1 MELAAN
7 QRTEKGRFFD
17 EEIVPILSRHYLECH
32 DTATRKGKLDL
43 SKKAKAFALS
53 NGDKA
58 IIPGKSAESLVWEVV
73 ESDDMPDEREPLT
86 SAEKQLLRKWIDD
99 GAVWTTDEIDPLAQT
114 FDRRAKENWVRRL
127 TVSEYIRSVKNVVGV
142 DIEK

>member
-1 MELAAN
+1 M
-7 QRTEKGRFFD
+7 
-17 EEIVPILSRHYLECH
+17 
-32 DTATRKGKLDL
+32 
-43 SKKAKAFALS
+43 LS

-99 GAVWTTDEIDPLAQT
+99 GAVWTTDEIDPLAHT
-114 FDRRAKENWVRRL
+114 FDRRATENWVRRL
-127 TVSEYIRSVKNVVGV
+127 TVSEYIRSVKNVAGV
-142 DIEK
+142 DIEKEARELLPSDIRVDGFSNTAYNLKVDLKHIEAYATLAGLIVKKMDV